1 MNPLETLI
9 NSSTVVSPEE
19 VQSGDWVMVVSVG
32 NIAIKRVTHVLEG
45 DNSFDLYPFDPTQ
58 NPVNAKGKLYLTMS
72 EPLGYSVEVGSL
84 MMVTTEKFTKEV
96 LVVRSP
102 SNYWVVI
109 GKGYPNNFTEP
120 IYDQQII
127 TFREFNEEDILA

>member
-32 NIAIKRVTHVLEG
+32 NITIKRVTHVLEG

-58 NPVNAKGKLYLTMS
+58 NPVRFIDDGDHR
-72 EPLGYSVEVGSL
+72 EVHSGNSCSA
-84 MMVTTEKFTKEV
+84 V
-96 LVVRSP
+96 S
-102 SNYWVVI
+102 I
-109 GKGYPNNFTEP
+109 
-120 IYDQQII
+120 
-127 TFREFNEEDILA
+127 